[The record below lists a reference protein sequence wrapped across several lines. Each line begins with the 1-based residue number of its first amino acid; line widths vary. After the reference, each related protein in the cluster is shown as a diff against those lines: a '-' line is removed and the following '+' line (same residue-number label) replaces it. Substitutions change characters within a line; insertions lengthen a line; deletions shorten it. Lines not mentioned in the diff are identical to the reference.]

1 MKALTLNTRF
11 QQNTTAIE
19 NEFID
24 SYMAKANGE
33 YVKVYLLLLRH
44 LNGLDTE
51 LSVSRM
57 ADLLDNTEKDIVRAL
72 GYWEKAGLLAM
83 QCDAAGDLCQIILER
98 VPVKNTGS
106 AALEPAA
113 SAVLSETP
121 VSAAS
126 GPVEPVP
133 ARTSDVSAQ
142 PSATGMEVSG
152 PSGAGSAEES
162 VPVPKKTSR
171 REDAKAREEL
181 KQILFI
187 TEQYLGKTLTHP
199 EVDTILYFYETLGFS
214 TDLIEFLIEHC
225 VDNGHKSIHY
235 IRQVA
240 LAWYKEKITTVDQA
254 RDRTSLHNKNCYA
267 VLKAFGISGRGP
279 GVTELE
285 HIRRWTG
292 EYGFPLDM
300 VVEACNRTM
309 ASIHQPSFEY
319 ADTIL
324 KSWLKKDIRHLS
336 DVEKADLDFQ
346 KTKEQKKTKSPAK
359 TQVHQNRFNNFQGR
373 TYDLDSLEQQLLK
386 SR

>member
-1 MKALTLNTRF
+1 MKALTLHTRF
-11 QQNTTAIE
+11 QQNTTTIE

-24 SYMAKANGE
+24 NYMAEANGE

-44 LNGLDTE
+44 LNHPGTE
-51 LSVSRM
+51 LSVSRL

-72 GYWEKAGLLAM
+72 GYWEKAGLIAL
-83 QCDAAGDLCQIILER
+83 QCDAAGELCQIILEQ
-98 VPVKNTGS
+98 VPVKNTVPS
-106 AALEPAA
+106 AQESSI
-113 SAVLSETP
+113 SAVLQ
-121 VSAAS
+121 
-126 GPVEPVP
+126 EPF
-133 ARTSDVSAQ
+133 
-142 PSATGMEVSG
+142 PSAEPTVQEQVEMPAVASPSVSG
-152 PSGAGSAEES
+152 PEDPIPAEDSAAKDPE
-162 VPVPKKTSR
+162 PVPKKKSR
-171 REDAKAREEL
+171 RGDAKAREEL

-240 LAWYKEKITTVDQA
+240 LAWYKENITTVDQA
-254 RDRTSLHNKNCYA
+254 QDRTSLHNKNCYA
-267 VLKAFGISGRGP
+267 VLKAFGITGRGP

-292 EYGFPLDM
+292 EYGFTLDM
-300 VVEACNRTM
+300 VVEACNRTLS
-309 ASIHQPSFEY
+309 SIHQPSFEY

-324 KSWLKKDIRHLS
+324 KSWLKKDIHHLS
-336 DVEKADLDFQ
+336 DIEKADLDFQ
-346 KTKEQKKTKSPAK
+346 KTKEQKKPKTSAK
-359 TQVHQNRFNNFQGR
+359 PQAHQNRFNNFQGR